1 VRLLSKVLNEGLNT
15 SQTAEL
21 VNEELNPMPVGG
33 SGPRKPKSAAAGLKT
48 MENLGK
54 KFLDLCSRYD
64 ECVITE
70 IGAKD
75 RHAAKDIE
83 RLQAN
88 RQLLDE
94 IVEAATGASKAV
106 ARLLSDMEKLKAEAE
121 AEKREAQLPRRARR
135 PQQIDE
141 NDEELFAI

>member
-1 VRLLSKVLNEGLNT
+1 
-15 SQTAEL
+15 
-21 VNEELNPMPVGG
+21 
-33 SGPRKPKSAAAGLKT
+33 

-64 ECVITE
+64 ECVINE

-75 RHAAKDIE
+75 RHDAKDIE

-88 RQLLDE
+88 RRLLDE
-94 IVEAATGASKAV
+94 IAEAATGASKAV
-106 ARLLSDMEKLKAEAE
+106 ARLLSDMEKLNAEAE
-121 AEKREAQLPRRARR
+121 AEEREAQLPRRARR
-135 PQQIDE
+135 PQQVDE